1 MNEVINGDSLIAV
14 VGQFRRELVEVFLE
28 ELNLLIAKGKISENR

>member
-14 VGQFRRELVEVFLE
+14 MKQFRRELVEVLSY
-28 ELNLLIAKGKISENR
+28 LY